1 MSKSFIRQSSRLL
14 VAGVAFFIVS
24 SASVF
29 AQSGILGQAAGL
41 AHPLEV
47 AAALPA
53 APSASARDESPVP
66 AATGGAMMGFISV
79 QESPKQTETHVFW
92 DRENK
97 LLFAAV
103 AASAT
108 ADFFTTHANLA
119 NGGRELNPVARV
131 MTSSTPLLATN
142 FALETAGTVGISY
155 FFHKTGHH
163 TLERMTSFVDIGG
176 SVGAVTYGL
185 THR

>member
-1 MSKSFIRQSSRLL
+1 MSISFIRNSSRLL
-14 VAGVAFFIVS
+14 IAGLAIFITS
-24 SASVF
+24 SGSLF
-29 AQSGILGQAAGL
+29 AQAGILGQVAQ
-41 AHPLEV
+41 AHPMAM

-53 APSASARDESPVP
+53 APSSMGARDGAAAP
-66 AATGGAMMGFISV
+66 AATGAMMGFIEV
-79 QESPKQTETHVFW
+79 GPSPKQAEKHVFW

-97 LLFAAV
+97 ILFAAV
-103 AASAT
+103 AATAT

-119 NGGRELNPVARV
+119 SGGRELNPVARV

-142 FALETAGTVGISY
+142 FALETAGTMGISY

-163 TLERMTSFVDIGG
+163 TLERMTSIVDIGG

>member
-1 MSKSFIRQSSRLL
+1 MSKSFIRKSSRLL
-14 VAGVAFFIVS
+14 IAGLAILITS
-24 SASVF
+24 SASLF
-29 AQSGILGQAAGL
+29 AQAGILSQAAQ
-41 AHPLEV
+41 AHPMAM

-53 APSASARDESPVP
+53 APSAMGARDEAAAP
-66 AATGGAMMGFISV
+66 AATGGMMGFISV
-79 QESPKQTETHVFW
+79 PESPKRPETHVFW

-97 LLFAAV
+97 ILFAAV
-103 AASAT
+103 AATAT

-119 NGGRELNPVARV
+119 SGGRELNPVARV

-155 FFHKTGHH
+155 LFHKSGHH
-163 TLERMTSFVDIGG
+163 TLERMTSMFDISG
-176 SVGAVTYGL
+176 SIGAVTYGL